1 MAHLN
6 LQKTTGNMDVEGLN
20 NLYQK
25 MMPTTLQGEKYMV
38 EQDSTPGQEQEK
50 LVSIINR

>member
-6 LQKTTGNMDVEGLN
+6 LRKNTGNMDVEGLN
-20 NLYQK
+20 NHYQK

-38 EQDSTPGQEQEK
+38 EQDSTPRQEQEK